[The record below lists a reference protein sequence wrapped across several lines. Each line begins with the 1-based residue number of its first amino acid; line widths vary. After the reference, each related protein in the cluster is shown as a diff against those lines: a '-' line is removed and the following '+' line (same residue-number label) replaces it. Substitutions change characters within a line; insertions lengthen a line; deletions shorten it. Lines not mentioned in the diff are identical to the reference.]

1 MVVYPVY
8 HGDINS
14 RATLLVG
21 FFFAHLS
28 LRFVT
33 AQYLPRISYST
44 QLDLYIQL
52 CLLFV
57 LLATVFAMVSYKNLP
72 TGLNLPS
79 GDLASD
85 TFSLSGTSIVR
96 LSPASAPVPAGGGFP
111 GLSLL
116 DDWLWALWGLL
127 WLCVN
132 FYFSQFFLGKYAAA
146 SEARAEKTLK
156 RMGRATRM
164 ADPPPA
170 SPVPNGPPGA
180 VPAPDGPG
188 APATSLGL
196 LRRRVAVHCTAL
208 RLSLHDNFCG
218 PNVNTACFVRAQ
230 HVLSQ
235 ALLGLLALAALP
247 LRIIDAFFC
256 CGSCSRCL
264 SQSCHISTGLSL
276 HQWVGVRLGC
286 RSLARC
292 CEGLAASTCPTFF
305 LKRKCQCVR
314 RCLGVDKPLP
324 PPDIEVGLAK
334 IYKPGTD

>member
-8 HGDINS
+8 HGDINT

-57 LLATVFAMVSYKNLP
+57 LLATAFAMVSYKNLP

-79 GDLASD
+79 GDLVSD
-85 TFSLSGTSIVR
+85 TFSLSGTSVVR
-96 LSPASAPVPAGGGFP
+96 QSPASAPAPPGGGFP

-146 SEARAEKTLK
+146 SEARAEKTHK
-156 RMGRATRM
+156 RMGRATRTT
-164 ADPPPA
+164 AFTRRRANSHGGPKAHA
-170 SPVPNGPPGA
+170 SFF
-180 VPAPDGPG
+180 
-188 APATSLGL
+188 SR
-196 LRRRVAVHCTAL
+196 LRRRCAVHCAAW

-235 ALLGLLALAALP
+235 AFLGLLALAALP

-292 CEGLAASTCPTFF
+292 CEGLVASTCSG
-305 LKRKCQCVR
+305 LLQEGKCQCVR
-314 RCLGVDKPLP
+314 KCLGVDKPLP

>member
-8 HGDINS
+8 HGDINT

-57 LLATVFAMVSYKNLP
+57 LQATVFAMVSYKNLP

-85 TFSLSGTSIVR
+85 TFSLSSTSIVR
-96 LSPASAPVPAGGGFP
+96 RSPASAPVPAGGGFP

-146 SEARAEKTLK
+146 SEARAEKTHK
-156 RMGRATRM
+156 RMGRSTTTTRT
-164 ADPPPA
+164 AAPPPA
-170 SPVPNGPPGA
+170 TLVAAPA
-180 VPAPDGPG
+180 VPAIFEC
-188 APATSLGL
+188 TCLSLQL
-196 LRRRVAVHCTAL
+196 PRRFAVHCTAL

-305 LKRKCQCVR
+305 PKRKCQCVR